1 MDKCQFNAISMED
14 GKAVIV
20 QNNCWGCGNC
30 ANNCPESAISL
41 KQIRAPDYIQE
52 KGASFMGF

>member
-1 MDKCQFNAISMED
+1 MED